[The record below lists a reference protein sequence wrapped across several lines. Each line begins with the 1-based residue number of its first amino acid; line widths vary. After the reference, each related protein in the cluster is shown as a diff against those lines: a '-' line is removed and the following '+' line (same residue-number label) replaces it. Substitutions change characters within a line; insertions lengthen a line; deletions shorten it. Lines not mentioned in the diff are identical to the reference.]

1 METIFSWSSMVN
13 LKEYDSLYKGKCFFD
28 RVFSYEKLINIFTQ
42 LSFADFNPL
51 KDDLLKETN
60 IYKALTTSE
69 IVIQ

>member
-1 METIFSWSSMVN
+1 MI
-13 LKEYDSLYKGKCFFD
+13 FD